1 MILGQ
6 KQAKQRLQRM
16 LQNERLAHA
25 MLFLGPEG
33 SGKLAMAL
41 AFAQTVLCENK
52 QMDASGEIVACG
64 TCKACVKTAKW
75 IHPDVHF
82 SFPTI
87 GTNAR
92 SDQFLEHWRAMLN
105 NHTYPTV
112 YEWLQRIG
120 AENKQGNINKE
131 ECLNIVRKLSLKTF
145 EGSHKILILWM
156 PEYLGKEGNRLLKLI
171 EEPPAQTIFILVA
184 ENQELILNTILS
196 RCQIVQFQTLQ
207 DEEIVAGL
215 KQRGHEEVAAFSAAQ
230 LANGNFNEAMKLAV
244 TSENDNATLFLE
256 WMRKCYKGHG
266 VELVKWVEQF
276 AGVGRENQK
285 FFLRYAL
292 HFMRE
297 YTLLFAT
304 QDVTRLR
311 LREAEKQTA
320 QKFLNIIGFEQIER
334 IVSLINQ
341 LSYHVE
347 RNANPKVLFLD
358 ASLQMHNFLRGV
370 SVLEK

>member
-1 MILGQ
+1 MAVLGQ
-6 KQAKQRLQRM
+6 KKAKQRLQRM
-16 LQNERLAHA
+16 LQHNRLAHA

-41 AFAQTVLCENK
+41 VFAQTVLCEDK
-52 QMDASGEIVACG
+52 QTDEQGEIVACG
-64 TCKACVKTAKW
+64 KCRACVKSNKW
-75 IHPDVHF
+75 IHPDIHF

-105 NHTYPTV
+105 DHHYPTV
-112 YEWLQRIG
+112 HEWLQRIG

-145 EGSHKILILWM
+145 EASHKILIIWM

-171 EEPPAQTIFILVA
+171 EEPPAQTLFILVA

-196 RCQIVQFQTLQ
+196 RCQVVQFHSLS
-207 DEEIVAGL
+207 DEDIVEGL
-215 KQRGHEEVAAFSAAQ
+215 VEQRELSQEEAFGAAQ

-244 TSENDNATLFLE
+244 ASENDNATLFLE

-266 VELVKWVEQF
+266 VELVKWVENF

-297 YTLLFAT
+297 YLLLFSTKDAA
-304 QDVTRLR
+304 RLR
-311 LREAEKQTA
+311 LREAEKKTA
-320 QKFLNIIGFEQIER
+320 QNFLNIIGFQQVEL
-334 IVSLINQ
+334 IVTLLNQ

-358 ASLQMHNFLRGV
+358 ASLQMHTFLRNRR
-370 SVLEK
+370 

>member
-6 KQAKQRLQRM
+6 QQAKQRLQRM

-25 MLFLGPEG
+25 MLFLGPEAC
-33 SGKLAMAL
+33 GKLAMAL
-41 AFAQTVLCENK
+41 DFAQRVLCENK
-52 QMDASGEIVACG
+52 QANEQGEITACG
-64 TCKACVKTAKW
+64 NCRACIKTSKW

-92 SDQFLEHWRAMLN
+92 SDQFLEHWRVMLN
-105 NHTYPTV
+105 EHQYPTV
-112 YEWLQRIG
+112 HEWLQRIG

-145 EGSHKILILWM
+145 EGSHKIMIIWM

-171 EEPPAQTIFILVA
+171 EEPPANTLFILVA

-196 RCQIVQFQTLQ
+196 RCQIVQFHALQ
-207 DEEIVAGL
+207 DEEIVEGL
-215 KQRGHEEVAAFSAAQ
+215 QQRGIAEATAFSAAQ
-230 LANGNFNEAMKLAV
+230 LASGNFNEAMKLAE
-244 TSENDNATLFLE
+244 TSENDNATLFLD

-297 YTLLFAT
+297 YLLLFTT
-304 QDVTRLR
+304 QDATRLR
-311 LREAEKQTA
+311 LCKAEKQTA
-320 QKFLNIIGFEQIER
+320 QRFLNIIGFEQVER
-334 IVSLINQ
+334 IVTLLNQ

-358 ASLQMHNFLRGV
+358 ASLQMHYFLRKRG
-370 SVLEK
+370 